1 MSLFYID
8 LRRIGAFSLD
18 REREL
23 EEIERMLDSGL
34 SLILIGP
41 QWVGKTSL
49 TKVITSIK
57 CRLWKWC

>member
-1 MSLFYID
+1 MSLFYTRPKED
-8 LRRIGAFSLD
+8 RSLLFD

-41 QWVGKTSL
+41 QGWAKL
-49 TKVITSIK
+49 
-57 CRLWKWC
+57 L

>member
-41 QWVGKTSL
+41 PMGGQNLFNEGDH
-49 TKVITSIK
+49 
-57 CRLWKWC
+57 